1 MSEKW
6 EPKYEA
12 VSLAELEKLKVTR
25 PSKYRSFLEE
35 FKAKENLLAIKLYNL
50 TSSEIAQL
58 NQYRKDVFGKGNSKM
73 ITQDTRGEGGSWR
86 AIVVLVKRTAKTQ
99 HLYPKKAKAPSTPP
113 TRDV

>member
-12 VSLAELEKLKVTR
+12 VNLAELEKLRIAK

-35 FKAKENLLAIKLYNL
+35 FKAKENVLAIKLHNL

-58 NQYRKDVFGKGNSKM
+58 NQYRKEVFGKGNTKM
-73 ITQDTRGEGGSWR
+73 ITQDTKGEGVNWR
-86 AIVVLVKRTAKTQ
+86 AVVVLVKRTAKTQ
-99 HLYPKKAKAPSTPP
+99 HLYPKKGKAPSALP